1 MDFDLDLRGF
11 LKSKIDATSHNVESS
26 LSELIHNSL
35 DVNAR
40 DIFILHNNYK
50 NPLIIDNGSGMNK
63 DNIDTLKKFYDSRQR
78 TKNTIGAFNIG
89 LKDCLLNLSG
99 KWHII
104 SKKTETDDLVYC
116 NFDSIKLK
124 KYAYGGEYD
133 NCIYSGYASPT
144 HTKLYKNIIDKL
156 GLINKNNDLSYERF
170 SGTIVFQYENDD
182 DLDEDESENY
192 ENSYK
197 KLYNDLKLKLV
208 NCNSNFKY
216 GNYGSI
222 DLLDK
227 CKLTSIENI
236 DWLAWNHDYNN
247 LEFQVI
253 PYKTNKSINFKIN
266 YDSKNYKYYSSKSK
280 FELLQSKKDE
290 LGIINIQCNIISEDD
305 SILQEKYFKELGY
318 KASINGIMIYRND
331 LSLYDYPN
339 KWNGLYV
346 KDKTQRKYI
355 RLKVSFKNNH
365 NLDKLFNILPNK
377 SLFLKNKMNKKIISL
392 LDFVI
397 NELYEYMD
405 IKLYNKISLK
415 EVFSYILNN
424 KSLSFVKSKFQ
435 EIEEKLHNMLNIQY
449 TSIVN
454 IFKDL
459 NQKSKLCKSIYNYY
473 YNNSLD
479 LLYIVFNKLKFN
491 HNIDKKLNYAKNIL
505 KSIYNYDFKLQL
517 NQFKYNF
524 KLYMSFQNIYKK
536 SINMIKYKQL
546 CLFKYRY
553 KCIQLEQFLDF

>member
-35 DVNAR
+35 DADAR
-40 DIFILHNNYK
+40 DIFILHNDYK

-78 TKNTIGAFNIG
+78 TKNTIGSFNIG

-104 SKKTETDDLVYC
+104 SKKSETEELVYC
-116 NFDSIKLK
+116 DFDSIKLK
-124 KYAYGGEYD
+124 KYAYGGSYN
-133 NCIYSGYASPT
+133 NCIDSGYASPK
-144 HTKLYKNIIDKL
+144 HTKLYKNILDKL
-156 GLINKNNDLSYERF
+156 GLININNDMSYERF
-170 SGTIVFQYENDD
+170 SGTIVFQYETDS
-182 DLDEDESENY
+182 DLDEDELENY
-192 ENSYK
+192 QDSYK
-197 KLYNDLKLKLV
+197 KLYNDLQLKLV
-208 NCNSNFKY
+208 KSDSNFKH
-216 GNYGSI
+216 GNYISI

-236 DWLAWNHDYNN
+236 DWLYWNHDYNN

-253 PYKTNKSINFKIN
+253 PYKTNKNINFKIN
-266 YDSKNYKYYSSKSK
+266 YDSKNYKYYSSKNE
-280 FELLQSKKDE
+280 FEPLKSKKDE

-305 SILQEKYFKELGY
+305 YSLQEKYFKELGY
-318 KASINGIMIYRND
+318 TASINGIMIYRNN

-339 KWNGLYV
+339 KWNNLYMN
-346 KDKTQRKYI
+346 DRTERKYI
-355 RLKVSFKNNH
+355 RFRVSFQNNH
-365 NLDKLFNILPNK
+365 DLDKLFNILPNK
-377 SLFLKNKMNKKIISL
+377 SL
-392 LDFVI
+392 
-397 NELYEYMD
+397 
-405 IKLYNKISLK
+405 
-415 EVFSYILNN
+415 SY
-424 KSLSFVKSKFQ
+424 VKSKLD
-435 EIEEKLHNMLNIQY
+435 EIQKKWNNMKNIQY

-473 YNNSLD
+473 YNNLFD
-479 LLYIVFNKLKFN
+479 LLYIVFNKIKFN
-491 HNIDKKLNYAKNIL
+491 HNIYKKINYATNIL
-505 KSIYNYDFKLQL
+505 KSIYNHDFKLLL

-553 KCIQLEQFLDF
+553 KCNQLEQFLDF